1 MSILS
6 LSDLNARA
14 AADTA
19 VEFEYVTPAGEPSGV
34 FLSVLGAQSDKVTA
48 EVNRLLNARRQKE
61 AAQAATRMG
70 GRDQAVFTPIEDDIA
85 FGQRLA
91 ALRIADWRGIKEP
104 FSPENALLLCQTNAD
119 VADQV
124 IKTSGDTAR
133 FMKASPKA

>member
-1 MSILS
+1 MSLS

-19 VEFEYVTPAGEPSGV
+19 VEFEYVTAAGEPSGV
-34 FLSVLGAQSDKVTA
+34 FLSVLGAQSDKVTG

-61 AAQAATRMG
+61 AVQESTRMG
-70 GRDQAVFTPIEDDIA
+70 GRSQATFTPIEDDIA

-91 ALRIADWRGIKEP
+91 ALRLVGWRGIKEP

-124 IKTSGDTAR
+124 IKVSSDAGR